1 MFTAE
6 CKTGTSPFCLLTEL
20 YLIWIGFQTCYHMT
34 SKGSSYF
41 SYCIAIWAAFSV
53 PVQSLKNQY
62 FIVCK
67 YFIWKYT
74 AKKINACFLE
84 GFKEH
89 IGFKSHNFESKF
101 NWTKL
106 ILLDLRGTRE
116 IQLPLKLSSVHLS

>member
-1 MFTAE
+1 MQNRHI
-6 CKTGTSPFCLLTEL
+6 SILLVNRIISYMNKFPNL
-20 YLIWIGFQTCYHMT
+20 LSHDFQRKFIFH
-34 SKGSSYF
+34 
-41 SYCIAIWAAFSV
+41 CIAIWAAFSL

-116 IQLPLKLSSVHLS
+116 IQLPLKLSSSL